1 MNMLIYL
8 IGQSCFPQPRPFGRS
23 HHFPHISMPYYPALH
38 YSQVGAH
45 HCVGTPNH
53 MNCNYIVD
61 HEVFLAFPYPG
72 KVWVEPLSNKIKC
85 ACVQAKASDW
95 FTRKT
100 HTLIQLLMWDATW
113 HSYAWP
119 VSWQTLLVT
128 HTKLQTVIHSLP
140 TWPPWHTCA
149 NKHTHIP
156 LNQITLC
163 FFSPFPALS
172 FHPCFSCK
180 VCDLSHSSF
189 LFSLCYSF
197 LISLFQTHRRE
208 KKRTHRTHTRSH
220 RTTAAQTLAGNRW
233 RKISHLLCAWAL
245 HTGLLLRSFF
255 EIYQNSLSHVSIQW
269 LAFKPI

>member
-1 MNMLIYL
+1 MNTLIYL
-8 IGQSCFPQPRPFGRS
+8 IGRSCFPQPRPFGRS

-61 HEVFLAFPYPG
+61 YEVFLAFPYPG
-72 KVWVEPLSNKIKC
+72 KVWVELLSNKIKC

-140 TWPPWHTCA
+140 TWPRWHTCA

-156 LNQITLC
+156 LTQITLY

-172 FHPCFSCK
+172 FHPCFSRK
-180 VCDLSHSSF
+180 VCDLSDSSF
-189 LFSLCYSF
+189 LFSCAILSWSVSF
-197 LISLFQTHRRE
+197 KHTDEKRNAHTELTHVPTEQQQLKLWQEIDEGKYHISCVRGHC
-208 KKRTHRTHTRSH
+208 
-220 RTTAAQTLAGNRW
+220 TLD
-233 RKISHLLCAWAL
+233 
-245 HTGLLLRSFF
+245 SF
-255 EIYQNSLSHVSIQW
+255 
-269 LAFKPI
+269 